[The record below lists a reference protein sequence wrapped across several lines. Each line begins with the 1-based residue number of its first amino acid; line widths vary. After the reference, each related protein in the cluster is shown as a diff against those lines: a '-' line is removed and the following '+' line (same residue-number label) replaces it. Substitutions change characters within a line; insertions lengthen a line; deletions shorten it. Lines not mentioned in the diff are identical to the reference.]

1 MSVLKSIIRFLL
13 KVLLTPFR
21 YFNKRRNG
29 VAPSEVKHELP
40 NDAFL
45 GLVSETLAE
54 GHTAVIWVKGY
65 SMRPFIEFGRD
76 KVKLAS
82 AETYQ
87 VGDAVLAEIAKG
99 HYVLHRIIKKEGDKL
114 TLQGDGNIRGV
125 EYCSMADVRGVV
137 TEYIR
142 PNRTLSADD
151 AGLKRK
157 IRLWRALRPVRRYLL
172 AIYKETLSPLPL

>member
-1 MSVLKSIIRFLL
+1 MSAIKDIIRFLL
-13 KVLLTPFR
+13 RILLTPLR
-21 YFNKRRNG
+21 YFNKKRNG
-29 VAPSEVKHELP
+29 IATSEVKHELP

-76 KVKLAS
+76 KVKLATAAS
-82 AETYQ
+82 CQ

-99 HYVLHRIIKKEGDKL
+99 HYVLHRIIKTEGDKI
-114 TLQGDGNIRGV
+114 TLQGDGNVRGV
-125 EYCSMADVRGVV
+125 EYCTTADIRGVV

-142 PNRTLSADD
+142 PNRTLLADD
-151 AGLKRK
+151 EALKRK
-157 IRLWRALRPVRRYLL
+157 IRLWRCLRPIRRYLL
-172 AIYKETLSPLPL
+172 FIYKSLI

>member
-1 MSVLKSIIRFLL
+1 MSVLKSIRHFLL

-29 VAPSEVKHELP
+29 VASSEVRHELP

-45 GLVSETLAE
+45 GLVSETLTE

-76 KVKLAS
+76 KVKLVS
-82 AETYQ
+82 AATYQ

-99 HYVLHRIIKKEGDKL
+99 HYVLHRIIKTEGNKL
-114 TLQGDGNIRGV
+114 TLQGDGNVKGV
-125 EYCSMADVRGVV
+125 EYCTMADVRGVV

-142 PNRTLSADD
+142 SNRTLSADD
-151 AGLKRK
+151 ASLKRK
-157 IRLWRALRPVRRYLL
+157 IRLWRMLRPIRRELL
-172 AIYKETLSPLPL
+172 FIYKVLI